1 VTISIGA
8 LSHPTTDD
16 DLPVHKLVQQADQA
30 MYLAK
35 RSGRNRV
42 VTWQNQGSSQNSAD

>member
-1 VTISIGA
+1 
-8 LSHPTTDD
+8 
-16 DLPVHKLVQQADQA
+16 LPVHKLVQQADQA

-42 VTWQNQGSSQNSAD
+42 VTWQNQGPSQKSAD

>member
-1 VTISIGA
+1 VTLSIGVM
-8 LSHPTTDD
+8 SHPTSDAE
-16 DLPVHKLVQQADQA
+16 LPVDKLVQRADQA

-42 VTWQNQGSSQNSAD
+42 VAWQSQESRQSPTD